1 MSGES
6 IGDWVACW
14 PAMIA
19 VRSSMALIYLHF
31 AVADVGTVVP
41 RDCRR
46 LAAATM
52 ERSCCEVMGISECIG
67 YRCHVS
73 EKRKRRVAGM

>member
-6 IGDWVACW
+6 IVACC

-19 VRSSMALIYLHF
+19 VRSSMALIYLRF

-41 RDCRR
+41 SACRR
-46 LAAATM
+46 SAAATM
-52 ERSCCEVMGISECIG
+52 ERSCCDVMGIWECIG
-67 YRCHVS
+67 KRRHVS
-73 EKRKRRVAGM
+73 EKRKRPVAGM